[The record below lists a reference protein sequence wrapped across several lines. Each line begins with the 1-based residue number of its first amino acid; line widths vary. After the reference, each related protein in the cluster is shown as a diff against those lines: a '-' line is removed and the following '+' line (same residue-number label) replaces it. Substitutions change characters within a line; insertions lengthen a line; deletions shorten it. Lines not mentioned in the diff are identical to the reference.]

1 MYSIGAVRYF
11 LHNRPLTDW
20 FVSAHEN
27 ALPSRNRA
35 PEAVLSMER
44 KRAAVTNDWMA
55 NVDGITPLWRH
66 RALLWQFI
74 QRNVELRHK
83 GSHLGLLWSF
93 LNPLLMLGLYVFVF
107 GYVFGG
113 KFGARPGETRVDYAL
128 GIFVGLSIFHFIAEV
143 LGIAPTVIVGNPN
156 FVKKVVFPLE
166 ILPAATVGASFSH
179 FLISILLTL
188 IGITFFGPGIGWGSL
203 WLPVI
208 FLPVLVLS
216 LGLAWLCSALGV
228 FFRDIGQ
235 LTGLL
240 STGLMFA
247 SAVFYPASNIPAPAW
262 MILRLNPFIHA
273 IELSRNAALWNTP
286 MDFQHLSYLYGVSIV
301 IALGGYWTFHKLR
314 PAFADVL

>member
-1 MYSIGAVRYF
+1 LV
-11 LHNRPLTDW
+11 
-20 FVSAHEN
+20 
-27 ALPSRNRA
+27 
-35 PEAVLSMER
+35 
-44 KRAAVTNDWMA
+44 
-55 NVDGITPLWRH
+55 RH

-83 GSHLGLLWSF
+83 GSHLGLVWSF

-143 LGIAPTVIVGNPN
+143 LGVAPTVIIGNPN

-166 ILPAATVGASFSH
+166 ILPVATVGASFIH
-179 FLISILLTL
+179 FLISVALTL
-188 IGITFFGPGIGWGSL
+188 VGVAFFGPGLGWSVL

-208 FLPVLVLS
+208 FMPVLVLA
-216 LGLAWLCSALGV
+216 LGLSWLCSALGV

-240 STGLMFA
+240 STALMFA
-247 SAVFYPASNIPAPAW
+247 SAVFYPASSIPAPAW
-262 MILRLNPFIHA
+262 ALLRFNPFIHA
-273 IELSRNAALWNTP
+273 IELSRNVALWNTP
-286 MDFQHLSYLYGVSIV
+286 MAFHHLGYLYSISTITA
-301 IALGGYWTFHKLR
+301 IAGYWVFHKLR

>member
-1 MYSIGAVRYF
+1 MQRTNSMAGASWLAQF
-11 LHNRPLTDW
+11 
-20 FVSAHEN
+20 
-27 ALPSRNRA
+27 
-35 PEAVLSMER
+35 
-44 KRAAVTNDWMA
+44 
-55 NVDGITPLWRH
+55 DGVTPLFRH

-74 QRNVELRHK
+74 ERNVEIRHK
-83 GSHLGLLWSF
+83 GSHLGLVWSF

-128 GIFVGLSIFHFIAEV
+128 GIFVGLSVFHFIAEV
-143 LGIAPTVIVGNPN
+143 LGVAPTVIVGNPN

-166 ILPAATVGASFSH
+166 ILPVATVGASFVH
-179 FLISILLTL
+179 FLISVALTL
-188 IGITFFGPGIGWGSL
+188 VGIAFFGPGLGWGVL

-208 FLPVLVLS
+208 FLPVLVLA
-216 LGLAWLCSALGV
+216 LGLAWLCSSLGV

-240 STGLMFA
+240 STALMFA

-262 MILRLNPFIHA
+262 VFLRFNPFIHA
-273 IELSRNAALWNTP
+273 IELSRNVALWNTP
-286 MDFQHLSYLYGVSIV
+286 MDFQHLGYLYGISFA
-301 IALGGYWTFHKLR
+301 IAIGGYWVFHKLR

>member
-1 MYSIGAVRYF
+1 MAGAGRLAQF
-11 LHNRPLTDW
+11 D
-20 FVSAHEN
+20 A
-27 ALPSRNRA
+27 
-35 PEAVLSMER
+35 
-44 KRAAVTNDWMA
+44 
-55 NVDGITPLWRH
+55 ITPLIRH

-83 GSHLGLLWSF
+83 GSHLGLIWSF

-113 KFGARPGETRVDYAL
+113 KFGARPEETRVDYAL
-128 GIFVGLSIFHFIAEV
+128 GIFVGLSLFHFIGEV
-143 LGIAPTVIVGNPN
+143 LGVAPTVIIGNPN

-166 ILPAATVGASFSH
+166 ILPVATVGASFVH
-179 FLISILLTL
+179 FLISILLTVL
-188 IGITFFGPGIGWGSL
+188 GIAFFGPGPSWGML

-235 LTGLL
+235 LTGFL
-240 STGLMFA
+240 SMSLMFA
-247 SAVFYPASNIPAPAW
+247 SAVFYPASSIPAPAW
-262 MILRLNPFIHA
+262 AFLRFNPLIHA
-273 IELSRNAALWNTP
+273 IELSRNTALWNTA
-286 MDFQHLSYLYGVSIV
+286 MNYHHLGYLYAVSAV
-301 IALGGYWTFHKLR
+301 TALFGYWVFHKLR